1 MLSFFQQFVNN
12 LNKLKSWLLL
22 ANVVLV
28 FVLIVCNNL
37 KIIPLR
43 MGDFVFFAIL
53 VLGLALYRP
62 GWAFLIFVGT
72 IMLEN
77 INLAPTEIGIA
88 IRPYQFIGALT
99 ITAII
104 IRLLSGKLNFKLAKL
119 NFIDYLILVITT
131 SSFLSAF
138 FAIVETQNFASLRLA
153 IILATFSALYF
164 LVRNYIQNWEDL
176 KKIIPFFLSSA
187 VVVVLY
193 GIWQNIWFLRGLNG
207 FQTMPGRPNATFSE
221 ADWLGIFLILVIS
234 VLYGLVYSC
243 HSERSEAESKNLLF
257 NNTKTKQFA
266 DPSHSLRMTG
276 LFIFLTLSFILLI
289 LTVSRSA
296 WLGAFAMTFIF
307 LFVIFSNLKSK
318 SNNLSADEAG
328 WQWKKTIQIKIIIFL
343 ALLVAIGAVYI
354 FHLTNFQLF
363 NRIQSTGS
371 GMQKI
376 TVACDSRNAN
386 LRSLPKEIDDIS
398 ELEKYNCRHINL
410 EEINFEKNQGK
421 YISEIYRKDPNVS
434 IRAQIYQKSWEQIK
448 NHPILGIGWGNISK
462 ILGQDERGVDLNSSN
477 IFLEIWLG
485 SGILGFASFVIML
498 SYILVSAIRKYYF
511 AKNQEEKIFR
521 LFIIISWFAIII
533 PNLFNA
539 GIFLGFLWLW
549 LGITNYEINTKYP
562 PRVDKRSPRVE
573 AGESTKM
580 EA

>member
-221 ADWLGIFLILVIS
+221 ADWLGIFLI
-234 VLYGLVYSC
+234 
-243 HSERSEAESKNLLF
+243 
-257 NNTKTKQFA
+257 
-266 DPSHSLRMTG
+266 
-276 LFIFLTLSFILLI
+276 
-289 LTVSRSA
+289 
-296 WLGAFAMTFIF
+296 
-307 LFVIFSNLKSK
+307 
-318 SNNLSADEAG
+318 
-328 WQWKKTIQIKIIIFL
+328 
-343 ALLVAIGAVYI
+343 
-354 FHLTNFQLF
+354 
-363 NRIQSTGS
+363 
-371 GMQKI
+371 
-376 TVACDSRNAN
+376 
-386 LRSLPKEIDDIS
+386 
-398 ELEKYNCRHINL
+398 
-410 EEINFEKNQGK
+410 
-421 YISEIYRKDPNVS
+421 
-434 IRAQIYQKSWEQIK
+434 
-448 NHPILGIGWGNISK
+448 
-462 ILGQDERGVDLNSSN
+462 
-477 IFLEIWLG
+477 
-485 SGILGFASFVIML
+485 
-498 SYILVSAIRKYYF
+498 
-511 AKNQEEKIFR
+511 
-521 LFIIISWFAIII
+521 
-533 PNLFNA
+533 
-539 GIFLGFLWLW
+539 
-549 LGITNYEINTKYP
+549 
-562 PRVDKRSPRVE
+562 
-573 AGESTKM
+573 
-580 EA
+580 